1 MYTPEDRQV
10 AQALC
15 SNPRYLALL
24 AKVFLDEDDK
34 LTPELVMQ
42 KTNEELGEMVR
53 ASMLAEIKV
62 KNRYAMLKRLAEK
75 KGTPKPAAKA

>member
-1 MYTPEDRQV
+1 MYTPKDRQV

-24 AKVFLDEDDK
+24 AKVFLDEDDR
-34 LTPELVMQ
+34 LTPELVTQ
-42 KTNEELGEMVR
+42 KTNEELGEIMR